1 MPTTSQSTSTTI
13 TRLADRWTGRMR
25 QAVKWLL
32 FLPAVIIAL
41 ASYRYLLDLPP
52 VPPSIGAN
60 RYRALWLVL
69 HAGSAATALLT
80 GGAQFA
86 RSIRVRRPAIHR
98 ITGRVYV
105 AGCLTGAA
113 SGLVLA
119 FGSSA
124 GPVATAG
131 FGSLAVAWAATT
143 CLGWHHAREW
153 RFADHR
159 FWMMRSWALTL
170 SAVTLRVY
178 IVVAEIGDL
187 PEVAAYQAISF
198 LCWVPNLAL
207 AEYLL
212 RRSGKRP
219 TAGCRH
225 RAGCL
230 SLRRSCPTPSSRQ

>member
-1 MPTTSQSTSTTI
+1 MPTNSD
-13 TRLADRWTGRMR
+13 LAGRWPGRFRRVGRWM
-25 QAVKWLL
+25 L
-32 FLPAVIIAL
+32 FVPAVIVAL
-41 ASYRYLLDLPP
+41 MSYRYLFDLPP
-52 VPPSIGAN
+52 VPPSIAAN

-86 RSIRVRRPAIHR
+86 RGVRTRWPAIHR
-98 ITGRVYV
+98 VTGRVYV
-105 AGCLTGAA
+105 AGCLVGAG

-131 FGSLAVAWAATT
+131 FGSLALAWAASTA
-143 CLGWHHAREW
+143 LGWHHAREW

-159 FWMMRSWALTL
+159 RWMIRSWALTL
-170 SAVTLRVY
+170 SAVTLRLY
-178 IVVAEIGDL
+178 IVLAEIGDL

-207 AEYLL
+207 AECLV
-212 RRSGKRP
+212 RRSGRHP
-219 TAGCRH
+219 AAGCPAHGGTGAKGAARLFP
-225 RAGCL
+225 G
-230 SLRRSCPTPSSRQ
+230 